1 MEHCH
6 IGFVINDVI
15 LRHTE
20 PSTGRSVVI
29 ALSRSVI
36 LWPSARTRV
45 WLPAVEAAGKL
56 ASPSTSRSLW
66 PMLASACS
74 SSGDTIEGIRF
85 SRVSLEHLDI
95 IYGFYLPTTQYI

>member
-1 MEHCH
+1 M
-6 IGFVINDVI
+6 VQVLSKLDI
-15 LRHTE
+15 LLPTE

-85 SRVSLEHLDI
+85 SKVSLEH
-95 IYGFYLPTTQYI
+95 